1 MKSNWLSG
9 AAPKVSDVSLKLEK
23 GGERMMQTGCVR
35 EHQHLSIYSERER
48 ERGSRGGKNKGDVKR
63 GATRRRVNAAALI
76 LLLEDD
82 AAESLYCLSLLSTN
96 SVRRQKT
103 TVKKIF
109 HLPHTVLLQQIWIHP
124 PLKIVLNI
132 YETTES
138 SCLNYWTF

>member
-1 MKSNWLSG
+1 
-9 AAPKVSDVSLKLEK
+9 
-23 GGERMMQTGCVR
+23 MQTGCVR

-48 ERGSRGGKNKGDVKR
+48 ERGGGKNKGDVKR

-82 AAESLYCLSLLSTN
+82 VAESLYCLSLLSTN

-138 SCLNYWTF
+138 SCLNY